1 MSQTRG
7 LKRSKKSR
15 KPSRPA
21 TVRTT
26 APKSS
31 SSATAT
37 KPGFSLSPAQDWRT
51 TDEDEINRR
60 RLRARDEAFVIRNTD
75 ARFPVFSNFSV
86 GSPSGLTYAVEVRD
100 VAARQSACTCQDF
113 RKNGLGTCKHVE
125 AVLLHLESRFKR
137 LFVRAVKEGS
147 PRVDLVPDAA
157 AGTLRVERGIERL
170 AASVRA
176 WSNADAL
183 LADVLALA

>member
-1 MSQTRG
+1 MRT
-7 LKRSKKSR
+7 KDPRSAS
-15 KPSRPA
+15 A
-21 TVRTT
+21 
-26 APKSS
+26 
-31 SSATAT
+31 ATAT
-37 KPGFSLSPAQDWRT
+37 KPRFSLPPAQDWRT

-60 RLRARDEAFVIRNTD
+60 RLRAHDEAFVIHDTD

-100 VAARQSACTCQDF
+100 VAGRQFACTCQDS

-125 AVLLHLESRFKR
+125 AVLLYLGARFKR